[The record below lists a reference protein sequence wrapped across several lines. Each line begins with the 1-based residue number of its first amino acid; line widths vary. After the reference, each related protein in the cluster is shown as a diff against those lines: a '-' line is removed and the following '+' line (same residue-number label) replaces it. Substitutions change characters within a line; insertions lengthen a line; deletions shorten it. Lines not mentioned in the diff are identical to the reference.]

1 MQLNK
6 ERIWTKS
13 FLVVCLSSFFMFLT
27 FYILA
32 TAFPLYVKDNL
43 HGNEQQM
50 GLAITIYVIGGVL
63 LRFFSGQWVDR
74 FGKKKMAV
82 IGMTVF
88 LAACI
93 CYFGAKGILLF
104 LVVRFVHGM
113 SYAVASTA
121 TSTAASAMIPD
132 SRQGEGMG
140 YFSMFMSIAM
150 VIGPAMGL
158 YLWKDKNINVL
169 LLAVSAIAALSLL
182 FTLLIKLPR
191 QRGSA
196 PLAEAEEHAVLPAGS
211 TAGDAASAGP
221 AALAAA
227 PSALT
232 APAAG
237 RRKRL
242 SFSDFIEPKAVPIS
256 LVGFILAFSYSSLS
270 GFMSSFTS
278 EIHQTQ
284 VTSYFF
290 VVFAVMIVAFRPVI
304 GKIFDQY
311 KEHYLYYPG
320 ILLFAVGMVMLSQAH
335 SSAMV
340 LIDGVIMGIGYGALL
355 PCFQALAIKLSP
367 AHRRGSANGTF
378 FLLFDLGYGLG
389 SYFMGMIASYSDYR
403 MMYLVAGVI
412 PILSVAVYYI
422 LHHRHE
428 AKRAVG
434 KQEARAA

>member
-1 MQLNK
+1 MK
-6 ERIWTKS
+6 EKIWTRS

-32 TAFPLYVKDNL
+32 TAFPLYVKDSLN
-43 HGNEQQM
+43 GNEQQM
-50 GLAITIYVIGGVL
+50 GLAITIYVVGGVL
-63 LRFFSGQWVDR
+63 LRPFSGQWVDR

-82 IGMTVF
+82 IGMAVF
-88 LAACI
+88 LAASL

-104 LVVRFVHGM
+104 LVVRLIHGM

-121 TSTAASAMIPD
+121 TSTVASAMIPD

-158 YLWKDKNINVL
+158 FLWKDKNINVL

-191 QRGSA
+191 QQAAKDGRG
-196 PLAEAEEHAVLPAGS
+196 
-211 TAGDAASAGP
+211 
-221 AALAAA
+221 AALASADSGTNAAFSGASGATAAEAAAAVAAAAA
-227 PSALT
+227 PET
-232 APAAG
+232 AG
-237 RRKRL
+237 RKKRL
-242 SFSDFIEPKAVPIS
+242 SLSGFIEPKAVPIS

-270 GFMSSFTS
+270 GFMSSFAN
-278 EIHQTQ
+278 EIHQTK

-290 VVFAVMIVAFRPVI
+290 VVFAIMIVAFRPVI
-304 GKIFDQY
+304 GKIFDKY

-320 ILLFAVGMVMLSQAH
+320 IVLFAIGMIMLSQAH

-340 LIDGVIMGIGYGALL
+340 LIAGVVMGIGYGALI
-355 PCFQALAIKLSP
+355 PCFQALAMKLAP

-389 SYFMGMIASYSDYR
+389 SYFMGLIASYSDYR
-403 MMYLVAGVI
+403 LMYLVAGLV
-412 PILSVAVYYI
+412 PLLSVAVYYV
-422 LHHRHE
+422 LHHRHASKGMVRGKE
-428 AKRAVG
+428 AKVI
-434 KQEARAA
+434 